1 MTPERLAFLVA
12 NCPPFTEF
20 TRLGPIVHVAMARF
34 DTPTGSRYQTLTYE
48 LKMFLDDLTTL
59 NRRLGTGPN
68 AQPAPEPVRHYE
80 IWSEGAIIVAGDY

>member
-20 TRLGPIVHVAMARF
+20 TRLGPIVHVPYAATN
-34 DTPTGSRYQTLTYE
+34 TPNGVRYQSLTYE
-48 LKMFLDDLTTL
+48 LKMFLDDLTAL

-80 IWSEGAIIVAGDY
+80 IWSEGEIIVTGDY